1 MYYRMNLP
9 RIVHETLDNETIIID
24 FDTGTYYSLQDTGHW
39 VWHLLERTLAVE
51 EIIDQITTCFTGE
64 QEEMDAAV
72 RQFVG
77 KLAQAELIVE
87 TTVPLSLTE
96 PLFFAH
102 QGLFTPP
109 LLEEHSDIQDLL
121 LLDPI
126 HEVSK
131 QGWPMRNA

>member
-1 MYYRMNLP
+1 MHYRMNLP
-9 RIVHETLDNETIIID
+9 RIAHETLDNETIIID
-24 FDTGTYYSLQDTGHW
+24 FDRGTYYSLQDTSHW
-39 VWHLLERTLAVE
+39 IWHLLEKMLSVE
-51 EIIDQITTCFTGE
+51 EIIDQTTTCFTGE
-64 QEEMDAAV
+64 QEEMEAAV

-77 KLAQAELIVE
+77 KLAQAELIVK
-87 TTVPLSLTE
+87 TTAPLAKTS
-96 PLFFAH
+96 PLLAVH
-102 QGLFTPP
+102 QGPFTPP